1 MISFYDMWLRID
13 ELSSMSQVDSS
24 GVELEKVFSGSYEY
38 KFDDFTVKLYRGL
51 GMEVGDNMVDGIW
64 SVSFKRGTSYA
75 LTGASGS
82 GGTAV
87 YGKVLAAVKKL
98 MEVEEVNGL
107 SFSGF
112 DSRQDIMYDK
122 FLKTLGGFTPVSS
135 NVYLKD
141 EVIKSNASE
150 EDLKQYKGFGEKRE
164 IYLHN
169 MKVVKAASRNKGL
182 IGKITGFS
190 YSPIQ
195 NASAPAIIWGINS
208 SALSLL
214 VWDGEGVSRKDIE
227 LELGLLV
234 ELEWYAIK
242 SPSSIDPSLISS
254 LMGEIQKDDSS
265 LSEKLKRL
273 GLKVDGST
281 YDFGFKKETA

>member
-38 KFDDFTVKLYRGL
+38 NFEDFTVKLYRGL
-51 GMEVGDNMVDGIW
+51 GMKVGDKMVDGIW

-75 LTGASGS
+75 LTGASGY

-107 SFSGF
+107 KFSGF
-112 DSRQDIMYDK
+112 DSRQDIMYDR
-122 FLKTLGGFTPVSS
+122 FLKALGGFTPVGG

-141 EVIKSNASE
+141 EVIKANASE
-150 EDLKQYKGFGEKRE
+150 EDLKQYKGFGENRE

-169 MKVVKAASRNKGL
+169 LKVAKAALRNKGL
-182 IGKITGFS
+182 IGKITG
-190 YSPIQ
+190 YINSPNQ

-208 SALSLL
+208 SALTLL
-214 VWDGEGVSRKDIE
+214 VWDGHGVSMKNSDSSG
-227 LELGLLV
+227 LEYV
-234 ELEWYAIK
+234 IT
-242 SPSSIDPSLISS
+242 SPSSIDPSLMSS

-265 LSEKLKRL
+265 LSEKLKKL

-281 YDFGFKKETA
+281 YDFGFKKEAA

>member
-1 MISFYDMWLRID
+1 MRFIEWLRMD

-24 GVELEKVFSGSYEY
+24 GVELEKVFGGSYEY
-38 KFDDFTVKLYRGL
+38 KFDDFTVKLYRGI
-51 GMEVGDNMVDGIW
+51 GMKVGDKMVDGIW
-64 SVSFKRGTSYA
+64 SVSFNRGNSYA

-87 YGKVLAAVKKL
+87 YGKVLGAVKKL

-107 SFSGF
+107 KFSGF

-122 FLKTLGGFTPVSS
+122 FLKTLGGFTPVKLGI
-135 NVYLKD
+135 YLKD
-141 EVIKSNASE
+141 EIINANASE

-169 MKVVKAASRNKGL
+169 LKVAKTALRNKGL
-182 IGKITGFS
+182 IGKITGCS

-195 NASAPAIIWGINS
+195 NASAPAIILRINS
-208 SALSLL
+208 GSRFTSLSLL
-214 VWDGEGVSRKDIE
+214 VWDGHGVIEKDIDSD
-227 LELGLLV
+227 GLTYV
-234 ELEWYAIK
+234 IT
-242 SPSSIDPSLISS
+242 SPSLIDPSLMAS
-254 LMGEIQKDDSS
+254 LMGEIQKDDSD
-265 LSEKLKRL
+265 LSKYLKTL

>member
-13 ELSSMSQVDSS
+13 ELSSMSQIDSS

-38 KFDDFTVKLYRGL
+38 NFEDFTVKLYRSL
-51 GMEVGDNMVDGIW
+51 GMKVGDKMVDGIW
-64 SVSFKRGTSYA
+64 SVSFNRGDSYA
-75 LTGASGS
+75 LTGKSGS

-107 SFSGF
+107 KFSGI

-169 MKVVKAASRNKGL
+169 LKVAKAALRNKGL
-182 IGKITGFS
+182 IGKITG
-190 YSPIQ
+190 YMNSPIQ
-195 NASAPAIIWGINS
+195 NAPAIIWKMNS
-208 SALSLL
+208 SGLFTYLSLL
-214 VWDGEGVSRKDIE
+214 VWDGHGVSEKDIDSSG
-227 LELGLLV
+227 LEYV
-234 ELEWYAIK
+234 IK
-242 SPSSIDPSLISS
+242 SPSSIDQSLISS
-254 LMGEIQKDDSS
+254 LMGEIQKDDSD
-265 LSEKLKRL
+265 LSKYLKTL